1 MSSLFIR
8 SALFLL
14 IVSSFIFSQTIH
26 SSFGAEATTST
37 CVDTNITGL
46 SSSGSSQ
53 GFPPSGVVDNNFNTL
68 WSVFGKGSWI
78 QLDLGSSKN
87 ICSVNIAWYKGD
99 ARQNNFVISTS
110 TDGSIYNTVLTSKSA
125 GNTLSYEKY
134 QIPTALARYVKI
146 TVNGNTQNNYASVTE
161 VKAQTTTTSQPQ
173 QIQCTTTTGKS
184 AKAS

>member
-1 MSSLFIR
+1 M
-8 SALFLL
+8 
-14 IVSSFIFSQTIH
+14 
-26 SSFGAEATTST
+26 
-37 CVDTNITGL
+37 
-46 SSSGSSQ
+46 
-53 GFPPSGVVDNNFNTL
+53 VDNNFNTL

-110 TDGSIYNTVLTSKSA
+110 TDGSTYNTVLTSKSA

-146 TVNGNTQNNYASVTE
+146 TVNGNTQNNYASITE
-161 VKAQTTTTSQPQ
+161 VKAQTNHQVNNNKLNVPLQ
-173 QIQCTTTTGKS
+173 QSRVLKRLQVKQVILHHMS
-184 AKAS
+184 